1 MKSVLITGITGFL
14 GSRIAKA
21 CVDRGLSVVGV
32 AHSEIRDRELSSA
45 LPGVKTYC
53 ADISHDIDII
63 NHIIKTHDVEYI
75 IHTAAMK
82 HIGVC
87 ESNPNKAIDV
97 NVFGSKKIVS
107 AAIKN
112 GVKNVIAISTDKTI
126 NPTCV
131 YGSTKF
137 LMEKL
142 VLELGFSVFQGVN
155 FFFSTGSVLD
165 IWDSCRLKGD
175 PLTVNSN
182 NTIRYFVDAEDVAEK
197 LLDSLDEKGKT
208 LCLETCYKIGLHDLY
223 DAYSE
228 YHDYHNRDEYVS
240 ISAEKLVEELPEG
253 VDVIDATPEI
263 LKDKF
268 IKYYGNSN

>member
-1 MKSVLITGITGFL
+1 MSILITGVTGFL

-21 CVDRGLSVVGV
+21 CVAKGLDVVGV
-32 AHSEIRDRELSSA
+32 AHSEIRDRELTAS
-45 LPGVKTYC
+45 LPEVKTYC
-53 ADISHDIDII
+53 ADISHDTDII
-63 NHIIKTHDVEYI
+63 DHIIKTHDVEYI
-75 IHTAAMK
+75 IHAAAMK

-97 NVFGSKKIVS
+97 NVFGSKKIAS
-107 AAIKN
+107 AAIKHK
-112 GVKNVIAISTDKTI
+112 VKNLIAISTDKSI
-126 NPTCV
+126 NPSCV

-142 VLELGFSVFQGVN
+142 ILEFGFSVFQGVN

-165 IWDSCRLKGD
+165 IWDSCRLKGE

-182 NTIRYFVDAEDVAEK
+182 NTTRYFVDAEAVAEK
-197 LLDSLDEKGKT
+197 LLSSLDKKGQT
-208 LCLETCYKIGLHDLY
+208 LSLDTCFRVGLHDLY

-228 YHDYHNRDEYVS
+228 YHDYYNRDEYIT

-253 VDVIDATPEI
+253 VDVIDSTPEL

-268 IKYYGNSN
+268 KAYYGN